1 MWGDKM
7 KATYARI
14 LVLAAFFATVHSA
27 ALLAEIY
34 RGIGPLDT
42 LADVKAKF
50 PGAKYERFQPAW
62 AQPGDALY
70 EVSGPGLS
78 GTIIIKFQD
87 LRPFFKQA
95 LATQLSQEDRKIY
108 EDLAGRSEEVS
119 LSVEWVRWIPAEPIP
134 LQRFV
139 SKYGK
144 PDASGYTDSELE
156 PYREWTTRGIVA
168 FLSSS
173 ELLVVRVDFAFTVAE
188 RRQTYQEKYG
198 FVPDYLK

>member
-1 MWGDKM
+1 MT
-7 KATYARI
+7 AAYIRA
-14 LVLAAFFATVHSA
+14 LALAIFFATVNSA

-42 LADVKAKF
+42 LADVKGKF
-50 PGAKYERFQPAW
+50 PGAKYERLQPAW

-70 EVSGPGLS
+70 EVSGPGL
-78 GTIIIKFQD
+78 GGVIIIKFQD
-87 LRPFFKQA
+87 PRPFFKRS
-95 LATQLSQEDRKIY
+95 LATQLSPEDRKIY

-119 LSVEWVRWIPAEPIP
+119 LEVEWVRWLPADPIP
-134 LQRFV
+134 LQRFT

-144 PDASGYTDSELE
+144 PDANGYTDSELE
-156 PYREWTTRGIVA
+156 PYREWTRGIVA

-173 ELLVVRVDFAFTVAE
+173 ELLVLRVDFVFTNAE
-188 RRQTYQEKYG
+188 RRQAYQEKYG